1 MRTLVLFESLG
12 GNTEKVALAI
22 GEALTDNGLSPH
34 VTKVEQELELELYAY
49 DLVFIGSPVI
59 DWLPA
64 PAMMDFAR
72 RTLRDAQKQGL
83 ILPAAPMVPGKFA
96 VCFGTFAGP
105 HIGERE
111 AVPMTAWLRSFLE
124 HLGFTV
130 QDSWH
135 VIGAFGDEGDLNR
148 QMNTQGR
155 LGDIRHRPHAGD
167 LADVKNRVAGLLASL
182 SAESTFSENWIW
194 MP

>member
-12 GNTEKVALAI
+12 GNTEKVARAI

-34 VTKVEQELELELYAY
+34 LTRVEQDLEIDLHAY

-64 PAMMDFAR
+64 SAMMAFAR
-72 RTLRDAQKQGL
+72 RPLQDAHKQGL
-83 ILPAAPMVPGKFA
+83 VPPAAPVMPGKFA

-105 HIGERE
+105 HIGEHE
-111 AVPMTAWLRSFLE
+111 AVPMTTWLRSFME
-124 HLGFTV
+124 HLRFMV
-130 QDSWH
+130 LDRWH
-135 VIGAFGDEGDLNR
+135 VIGAFGDGEELNR
-148 QMNTQGR
+148 HMNRQGR
-155 LGDIRHRPHAGD
+155 LGDIRHRPNAGD
-167 LADVKNRVAGLLASL
+167 LADIKNRVAGLLASL
-182 SAESTFSENWIW
+182 SVDPTFSESWIW